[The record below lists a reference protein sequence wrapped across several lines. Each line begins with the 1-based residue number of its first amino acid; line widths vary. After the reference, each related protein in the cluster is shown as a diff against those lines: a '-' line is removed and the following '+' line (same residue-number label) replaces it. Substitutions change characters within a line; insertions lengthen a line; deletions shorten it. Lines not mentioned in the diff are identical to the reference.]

1 MESSLLYLPEP
12 IQKHIRIY
20 SYDNPESKVISAA
33 QQGKLWEKKLYKIYK
48 DLINPTDVVID
59 VGAFIGSHTVAFS
72 HLAHQGK
79 VYAFEPCR
87 KPYDA
92 LSKTL
97 SHNHMDNVT
106 LFKSAVT
113 NKISNDEVMGSTYD
127 GDSFIK
133 RLRCS
138 KKCKEE
144 ETVNTL
150 TIDSLNLD
158 RCDLIK
164 IDTEGA
170 EWETI
175 EGAQATIDNYRPDIF
190 FETFRKPNMG
200 HTKKLTDWCT
210 ENFYNWTHL
219 KGDDYLLQ
227 SI

>member
-12 IQKHIRIY
+12 IKKHIKIF
-20 SYDNPESKVISAA
+20 SYDNAESKVIAA
-33 QQGKLWEKKLYKIYK
+33 ALQGKLWEKKLYKIYK

-72 HLAHQGK
+72 YLAHQGK

-97 SHNHMDNVT
+97 EINHMDNVT
-106 LFKSAVT
+106 LYKSAVT

-150 TIDSLNLD
+150 TIDSLNLN

-164 IDTEGA
+164 IDVEGG
-170 EWETI
+170 EWEVM